1 MRLNWTATAPGI
13 GAFNQDHNGWT
24 AHPPGGSFHI
34 SPPLEK
40 YGAWRVMYAAENAPV
55 RGHHDGLWHDVGIV
69 KTAASAKK
77 MAAEWYAEFVQPVS
91 KGPMTVGRGGV
102 VNQNPIIEA
111 RELFLYS
118 LNNRDIYKLSQAA
131 AMSPRGDWG
140 AVARLAAKEYSAE
153 HGSGPTKWREIFTL
167 DDTRVVASM
176 LREHY
181 TELGD
186 VSANP
191 TPRLKRYDQ
200 DSQREHFNP
209 KTGKM
214 TKRATARLKERRTQT
229 HYNAP
234 PGVWANPLVRVKV
247 KSPAQRGKAAPSER
261 LIARRKTTQK
271 APPGFYANPAN
282 GFLYCVWRMD
292 ANGQPAYFMRAER
305 TLKAAKAYAQ
315 SLADKAGLPYG
326 IVKKPL

>member
-1 MRLNWTATAPGI
+1 MRNRWGVDVKKGHWVRFSLPRGGQAEDNVSRVEREPGR
-13 GAFNQDHNGWT
+13 GYVVT
-24 AHPPGGSFHI
+24 
-34 SPPLEK
+34 LES
-40 YGAWRVMYAAENAPV
+40 GRTVAL
-55 RGHHDGLWHDVGIV
+55 DDV
-69 KTAASAKK
+69 S
-77 MAAEWYAEFVQPVS
+77 VS
-91 KGPMTVGRGGV
+91 MGPMTVGRGGV
-102 VNQNPIIEA
+102 VNQNPITEA

-153 HGSGPTKWREIFTL
+153 HGSGPTKWREIFSL

-261 LIARRKTTQK
+261 LIARRKVTQK
-271 APPGFYANPAN
+271 APPGFYGNPLSIVP
-282 GFLYCVWRMD
+282 F
-292 ANGQPAYFMRAER
+292 GQGVLDTAGSDTMRDFGEYFFVQWKNPGDKTWTTQRIFQLMKEAETYARAMHR
-305 TLKAAKAYAQ
+305 NHPD
-315 SLADKAGLPYG
+315 S
-326 IVKKPL
+326 IIRVVKQHPKHARK